1 MCDGVGK
8 IKQAKNALHS
18 MEKTSAYCVGRKP
31 LERWESV
38 GLGG

>member
-18 MEKTSAYCVGRKP
+18 LGKTSAYCVGRKP